1 MTARP
6 RIGVTVSDR
15 GAKLTWLAHWLA
27 VRRAGGRPVRLSA
40 GGRTDTMGLDGVV
53 IGGGDDIGAEMYGG
67 EVTLDLR
74 IDPDRDRME
83 RRALDWALHADVPV
97 LGVCRGAQMINI
109 HLGGTLHQDMY
120 AAYRGLPRLRTPLA
134 RKRITL
140 APESRLARL
149 MGGGRVAVN
158 SLHHQAVNRLGRGLR
173 VAARDAH
180 RVVQALEDP
189 AAGFLMGVQWHPEFL
204 VFRRRHQALYRGL
217 VRAARE

>member
-1 MTARP
+1 MTVRP

-15 GAKLTWLAHWLA
+15 GATLTWLAHWLA
-27 VRRAGGRPVRLSA
+27 VRRAGGRPVHLSA
-40 GGRTDTMGLDGVV
+40 GGRTDATGLDGVL

-67 EVTLDLR
+67 EVALDVR

-83 RRALDWALHADVPV
+83 RRALDWALHAEVPV
-97 LGVCRGAQMINI
+97 LGVCRGAQMINV
-109 HLGGTLHQDMY
+109 HLGGTLHQDVH
-120 AAYRGLPRLRTPLA
+120 AAYRELPRLRTPLA

-140 APESRLARL
+140 ARESRLARL

-173 VAARDAH
+173 VSARDAH
-180 RVVQALEDP
+180 RVVQALEHP

-217 VRAARE
+217 VRAAGG

>member
-15 GAKLTWLAHWLA
+15 GAMLTWLAHWLA

-40 GGRTDTMGLDGVV
+40 GGRTDTAGLDGVV

-120 AAYRGLPRLRTPLA
+120 AAYGSLPRLRTPLA

-140 APESRLARL
+140 VPDSRLAQL
-149 MGGGRVAVN
+149 MGEGRVAVN
-158 SLHHQAVNRLGRGLR
+158 SLHHQAVNRLGKGLR
-173 VAARDAH
+173 VSARDAH
-180 RVVQALEDP
+180 RVVQALEHP
-189 AAGFLMGVQWHPEFL
+189 TAGFLMGVQWHPEFL
-204 VFRRRHQALYRGL
+204 VFRPRHQALYRGL
-217 VRAARE
+217 VRAAGG

>member
-1 MTARP
+1 MTVRP

-15 GAKLTWLAHWLA
+15 GATLTWLAHWLA

-40 GGRTDTMGLDGVV
+40 GGRTDTTGLDGVL

-83 RRALDWALHADVPV
+83 RRALDWALHAQVPV
-97 LGVCRGAQMINI
+97 LGVCRGAQMINV
-109 HLGGTLHQDMY
+109 HLGGTLHQDVH
-120 AAYRGLPRLRTPLA
+120 AAYRELPRLRTPLA

-140 APESRLARL
+140 ARESRLARL

-173 VAARDAH
+173 VSARDAH
-180 RVVQALEDP
+180 RVVQALEHP
-189 AAGFLMGVQWHPEFL
+189 AAGFLVGVQWHPEFL

-217 VRAARE
+217 VRAAGG

>member
-74 IDPDRDRME
+74 
-83 RRALDWALHADVPV
+83 
-97 LGVCRGAQMINI
+97 
-109 HLGGTLHQDMY
+109 
-120 AAYRGLPRLRTPLA
+120 
-134 RKRITL
+134 
-140 APESRLARL
+140 
-149 MGGGRVAVN
+149 
-158 SLHHQAVNRLGRGLR
+158 
-173 VAARDAH
+173 
-180 RVVQALEDP
+180 
-189 AAGFLMGVQWHPEFL
+189 
-204 VFRRRHQALYRGL
+204 
-217 VRAARE
+217 

>member
-1 MTARP
+1 MTVRP

-15 GAKLTWLAHWLA
+15 GATLTWLAHWLA

-40 GGRTDTMGLDGVV
+40 GGRTDTTGLDGVL

-74 IDPDRDRME
+74 IDPERDRME
-83 RRALDWALHADVPV
+83 RRALDWALHAQVPV
-97 LGVCRGAQMINI
+97 LGVCRGAQMINV
-109 HLGGTLHQDMY
+109 HLGGTLHQDVH
-120 AAYRGLPRLRTPLA
+120 AAYRELPRLRTPLA

-140 APESRLARL
+140 ARESRLARL

-173 VAARDAH
+173 VSARDAH
-180 RVVQALEDP
+180 RVVQALEHP
-189 AAGFLMGVQWHPEFL
+189 AAGFLVGVQWHPEFL

-217 VRAARE
+217 VRAAGG